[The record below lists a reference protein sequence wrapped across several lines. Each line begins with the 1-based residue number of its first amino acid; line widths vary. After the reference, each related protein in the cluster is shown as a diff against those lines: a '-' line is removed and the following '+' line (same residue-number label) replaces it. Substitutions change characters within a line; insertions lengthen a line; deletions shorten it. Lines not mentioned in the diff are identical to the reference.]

1 MRGDAS
7 LVEEQL
13 TRSIIGA
20 FYNVYRTL
28 GFGFLE
34 SVYTTAL
41 ERELLARNHHV
52 GREVNVR
59 VMYQGEQLCTQRVD
73 MVVDEKVIVETKSTY
88 LLHPAAQ
95 RQLYNYLRATNI
107 EIGLLLHFGREP
119 EFYRLFSPDRR
130 HSAPRR
136 DLEHV
141 HFPSPQ
147 RPNGNVAPDPSM

>member
-1 MRGDAS
+1 MIDDAS

-20 FYNVYRTL
+20 FYSVYRTL

-34 SVYTTAL
+34 SVYIMAL

-73 MVVDEKVIVETKSTY
+73 MVVEGKVIVETKSTY
-88 LLHPAAQ
+88 
-95 RQLYNYLRATNI
+95 
-107 EIGLLLHFGREP
+107 
-119 EFYRLFSPDRR
+119 
-130 HSAPRR
+130 
-136 DLEHV
+136 
-141 HFPSPQ
+141 
-147 RPNGNVAPDPSM
+147 